1 MLLQLSLF
9 FENDSMIML
18 NNQKLINLQS
28 MPNETV
34 VLIDDEGTIKKEFL
48 RQEAHQRGFLHSI
61 VVVYLFD
68 TKGNILIQQR
78 MDGRF
83 DHSAAGHVDKGETY
97 KQAAIRE
104 LAEEIGVS
112 GVELINLGMS
122 TSREVHPERNEDI
135 SHIFKIF
142 GCNGEPGVLQDTEVK
157 KVFWANPY
165 QTYKEIQK
173 DPQENIY
180 TGGFRE
186 SLTFIL
192 EDGKFK
198 KYFMF

>member
-1 MLLQLSLF
+1 
-9 FENDSMIML
+9 
-18 NNQKLINLQS
+18 
-28 MPNETV
+28 MPDETV
-34 VLIDDEGTIKKEFL
+34 VLIDDEGIIQKEFP
-48 RQEAHQRGFLHSI
+48 RQEAHQRGLLHSI

-112 GVELINLGMS
+112 CIELMDLGMS

-135 SHIFKIF
+135 YHVFKIF

-157 KVFWANPY
+157 KVFWADPH
-165 QTYKEIQK
+165 QTHKEIQK
-173 DPQENIY
+173 DPEEKIY

-186 SLTFIL
+186 SLKFIL
-192 EDGKFK
+192 EDKKFK
-198 KYFMF
+198 KYF